1 MWEHSDRGEQ
11 SQVKRRLIKSSR
23 LIKYSCFIQIHK
35 FDSLQHYP
43 IKECTA
49 ALSLNSN
56 DPLGFLMI
64 WAAQEQLNTMI
75 RQGTPRTSVL
85 RKNNHLSP
93 VFCIP
98 IYYMKNFHKIYIYIA
113 SFIIDIQEKI
123 LVYEK
128 LRRLAC
134 HLWMWAVFLEVS
146 SWCMLHA
153 KLYER

>member
-1 MWEHSDRGEQ
+1 MIRNVLTNWSLNNNWDSVRAFRHWGEQ

-35 FDSLQHYP
+35 FDSSRHYP
-43 IKECTA
+43 IKERKA
-49 ALSLNSN
+49 GLSLNSN

-75 RQGTPRTSVL
+75 RQGTPRTTAL

-93 VFCIP
+93 VMQVFCTP
-98 IYYMKNFHKIYIYIA
+98 IYYMKNFHKMNIYIS
-113 SFIIDIQEKI
+113 SFNIDIQERI

-128 LRRLAC
+128 LRGLAC
-134 HLWMWAVFLEVS
+134 HL
-146 SWCMLHA
+146 
-153 KLYER
+153 